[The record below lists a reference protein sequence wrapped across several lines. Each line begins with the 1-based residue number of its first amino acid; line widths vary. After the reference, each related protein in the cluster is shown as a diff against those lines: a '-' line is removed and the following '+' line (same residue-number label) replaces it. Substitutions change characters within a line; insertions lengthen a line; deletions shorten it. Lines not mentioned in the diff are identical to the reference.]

1 MCSYQQDQD
10 HGALVDVVCI
20 NPCSL
25 PKPASANNKQHSVHQ
40 RILACDWLLDMFR
53 LDPLLFNSHVTY
65 FSLSLQSFPNAQVTM
80 IGNGIPVNTQTGIQ
94 SDKQAE
100 RTLYRQAGAQS
111 DGQTDE
117 HTPAD
122 ADEHPLAEFIGGVG
136 EDDGRVE
143 VTTFTKHPEE
153 VGHVEVVVR
162 RSHHSA
168 PHLRGRGSRHK
179 VSGDITAQAV
189 T

>member
-25 PKPASANNKQHSVHQ
+25 PKPASANNKQHSGHQ

-65 FSLSLQSFPNAQVTM
+65 FSLSLQSFPNAQATM

-94 SDKQAE
+94 SG
-100 RTLYRQAGAQS
+100 RQAHSQVNRQTV
-111 DGQTDE
+111 GQVN
-117 HTPAD
+117 TPQPM
-122 ADEHPLAEFIGGVG
+122 HMNI
-136 EDDGRVE
+136 
-143 VTTFTKHPEE
+143 
-153 VGHVEVVVR
+153 
-162 RSHHSA
+162 
-168 PHLRGRGSRHK
+168 HLRSLS
-179 VSGDITAQAV
+179 VE
-189 T
+189 